1 MNLEL
6 GLAVKCSKGWPSR
19 PPSPSIPYASVRAP
33 VSCANQETT
42 GGSVLQAGAPKTT
55 GGSVSGRCACRS
67 RRGAHHAEPR
77 RGAAPR
83 GAGDSDCRALAGM
96 CCSDRPE
103 YTRNQNRAINTG
115 IAQSIYGGIVRRH
128 VPSSNARG
136 DAWRSRARSAESS
149 MHVTLLG
156 ISARRRSSSLVSACH
171 TVLLAGLV

>member
-1 MNLEL
+1 MRVPEQESLRCSRHHEEPETAEL
-6 GLAVKCSKGWPSR
+6 S
-19 PPSPSIPYASVRAP
+19 
-33 VSCANQETT
+33 E
-42 GGSVLQAGAPKTT
+42 
-55 GGSVSGRCACRS
+55 
-67 RRGAHHAEPR
+67 
-77 RGAAPR
+77 
-83 GAGDSDCRALAGM
+83 M